1 LSTFSNIASPII
13 APSGPVILAT
23 QTITWHLSIIAG
35 NQSQELRMDSTRK
48 PKGFT
53 LIELMVVVALLGVFA
68 AIAVPSFTQFIANNR
83 TQSLNNELLALLQF
97 ARSTAVEERVTIKA
111 CQENG
116 GWTVKKK
123 DCTSSS
129 EAVRRM
135 EIPNGASITSDQ
147 SEVSFRYNGTATE
160 ATLHT
165 CHGDDFANGFTVTVR
180 MAGNVRT
187 YGRGKS
193 GPDSGDYMDSCMH
206 SQGGDEDDGA

>member
-1 LSTFSNIASPII
+1 
-13 APSGPVILAT
+13 
-23 QTITWHLSIIAG
+23 
-35 NQSQELRMDSTRK
+35 MDSMRK

-97 ARSTAVEERVTIKA
+97 ARSTAVEERVTIKV

-116 GWTVKKK
+116 GWTVRKK

-129 EAVRRM
+129 DVVRRM
-135 EIPNGASITSDQ
+135 DVPNGASITTNHD
-147 SEVSFRYNGTATE
+147 EISFRYNGTATE
-160 ATLHT
+160 TTLHT
-165 CHGDDFANGFTVTVR
+165 CRGDDFANGFTVTVR
-180 MAGNVRT
+180 GTGSIRT

-193 GPDSGDYMDSCMH
+193 GPKSDDYMDSCIP
-206 SQGGDEDDGA
+206 SQGGDEDDEE